1 MYHCTQSLT
10 EDFKIYIEKYDKMFF
25 KKKKLPYFQQLD
37 QMDCGPTCLKMVA
50 QYFGKTFPIQYL
62 RDNCYIDR
70 QGVSIRGLSDAA
82 EKIGMRTMAVKASYN
97 LLRDEAPLPCI
108 AYWQQKHFVV
118 IYDIVK
124 GKGKKPDQ
132 VIVGDPATS
141 LITYTDKE
149 FVKFW
154 LKGLQTEEQEGFV
167 LLLEPTPDF
176 YKEDIQTVD
185 NKADYKFFFKY
196 LTPFR
201 RYIIQLFIGLFT
213 GSVLT
218 LIIPFLTQ
226 ALVDFGI
233 NHQDLDFVYTI
244 LIAQLMLF
252 VGKTSLEI
260 LRSWIL
266 MHVTSRVNIYI
277 VSDFLMKLMKL
288 PISFFDAR
296 NMGDILQRIR
306 DHEKIKNFL
315 TSSSLDIAFSLF
327 NLIIFAAILLFYS
340 ATIFWVFL
348 FSSIIYVV
356 WIINFLE
363 KRKNLNYKRFNQL
376 SSNQS
381 NEVQLITGMQEI
393 KLNNAEK
400 QKRWEWEKIQ
410 IQLFKID
417 TQGLKLRHYQ
427 NVGAAFINELKNIII
442 SFVAAREVIYGSM
455 TLGMM
460 MSVTFILGQLNSV
473 LALFINFADEAQDA
487 KISLERSGEIHNKE
501 EEAEGNLSGTVF
513 ILPENKDVIFKNLYF
528 RYGNPHADYVLNKID
543 LTIPYGKTTA
553 IVGASGSGKTTLL
566 KMLLKFY
573 QPEVGEIRLGSMPLD
588 QINTHLWRSKC
599 GVVMQDGF
607 IFSDTVAR
615 NIAFSDEN
623 IDKEKLFFAAE
634 IANIKGFIESLPLN
648 YNTKIGNEGLGLSQ
662 GQKQRILIA
671 RAVYKNPD
679 FIFLDEAT
687 SALDANNEKEITEKL
702 DKYCEGRTVVVIA
715 HRLSTVR
722 NAHQIVVLNK
732 GEISEIGTHE
742 ELTHKRGLYYQL
754 VKNQLELGS

>member
-1 MYHCTQSLT
+1 M
-10 EDFKIYIEKYDKMFF
+10 FRFF
-25 KKKKLPYFQQLD
+25 KKKRPPYFQQLD
-37 QMDCGPTCLKMVA
+37 QMDCGPTCLKMVSK
-50 QYFGKTFPIQYL
+50 YHGKDFPIQYL
-62 RDNCYIDR
+62 RDNCFIDR

-82 EKIGMRTMAVKASYN
+82 EKIGMRTMAVKASFD
-97 LLRDEAPLPCI
+97 LLKNEAPLPCI

-118 IYDIVK
+118 IYDIIQGN
-124 GKGKKPDQ
+124 GKTPNT
-132 VIVGDPATS
+132 VLVGDPATS
-141 LITYTDKE
+141 LITYTEKE
-149 FVKFW
+149 FVKYW
-154 LKGLQTEEQEGFV
+154 LEGSQATEQEGFV

-176 YKEDIQTVD
+176 YKEDPANVE
-185 NKADYKFFFKY
+185 NKANYQFFFRY
-196 LTPFR
+196 LIPFK
-201 RYIIQLFIGLFT
+201 RYIIQLLIGLFT
-213 GSVLT
+213 GSLLT

-233 NHQDLDFVYTI
+233 NHQDLGFVYII
-244 LIAQLMLF
+244 LIAQIMLF
-252 VGKTSLEI
+252 IGKTSLEI

-266 MHVTSRVNIYI
+266 MHVASRVNIYI

-288 PISFFDAR
+288 PISFFEAR
-296 NMGDILQRIR
+296 NMGDILQRIH
-306 DHEKIKNFL
+306 DHEKIKKFL

-327 NLIIFAAILLFYS
+327 NLIIFAGILLFYS
-340 ATIFWVFL
+340 LTIFLVFL
-348 FSSIIYVV
+348 VFSIVYVV
-356 WIINFLE
+356 WILNFLE
-363 KRKNLNYKRFNQL
+363 KRKNLNYKSFHQL
-376 SSNQS
+376 SANQS

-393 KLNNAEK
+393 KLNNTEK

-417 TQGLKLRHYQ
+417 IQGLRLRHYQ

-442 SFVAAREVIYGSM
+442 SFIAAKQVIDGSL

-460 MSVTFILGQLNSV
+460 LSVTYILGQLNSV
-473 LALFINFADEAQDA
+473 LALFINFAGEAQDA
-487 KISLERSGEIHNKE
+487 KISLERSGEIHSRE
-501 EEAEGNLSGTVF
+501 EETEGNLDGTAF
-513 ILPENKDVIFKNLYF
+513 ILPENKDIIFHNLHF
-528 RYGNPHADYVLNKID
+528 RYGNPHADYVLDNIN

-573 QPEVGEIRLGSMPLD
+573 QPEIGEVRLGGMPLD
-588 QINTHLWRSKC
+588 QINTQLWRSKC

-615 NIAFSDEN
+615 NIALSEEN
-623 IDKEKLFFAAE
+623 INKEKLFFAAE
-634 IANIKGFIESLPLN
+634 VANIKDFVENLPLN

-702 DKYCEGRTVVVIA
+702 DRYCDGKTVVVIA
-715 HRLSTVR
+715 HRLSTVK
-722 NAHQIVVLNK
+722 NAHQILVLNK
-732 GEISEIGTHE
+732 GKIAEVGSHE
-742 ELTHKRGLYYQL
+742 ALTQKRGLYYQL

>member
-1 MYHCTQSLT
+1 M
-10 EDFKIYIEKYDKMFF
+10 FNFF
-25 KKKKLPYFQQLD
+25 KKDKPPYFQQLD
-37 QMDCGPTCLKMVA
+37 QMDCGPTCLKMVSK
-50 QYFGKTFPIQYL
+50 YFGKNVPIQHL
-62 RDNCYIDR
+62 RDICYIDR

-82 EKIGMRTMAVKASYN
+82 EKIGMRTIVAKASID
-97 LLRDEAPLPCI
+97 LLRDDAPLPCI

-118 IYDIVK
+118 IYDIKK
-124 GKGKKPDQ
+124 GKGKKPDT
-132 VIVGDPATS
+132 VLVGDPATS

-149 FVKFW
+149 FVKYW
-154 LKGLQTEEQEGFV
+154 LQGSQSPEQEGFV

-176 YKEDIQTVD
+176 YKEDPSIVE
-185 NKADYKFFFKY
+185 NKANYKFFFNY
-196 LTPFR
+196 LFPFK
-201 RYIIQLFIGLFT
+201 RYIVQLLIGLFT
-213 GSVLT
+213 GSLLT
-218 LIIPFLTQ
+218 LTIPFLTQ

-233 NHQDLDFVYTI
+233 NHQDLDFVYTV

-252 VGKTSLEI
+252 IGKTSLDI

-266 MHVTSRVNIYI
+266 MHVASRVNIYI
-277 VSDFLMKLMKL
+277 VSDFLMKLMRL
-288 PISFFDAR
+288 PISFFEAR

-306 DHEKIKNFL
+306 DHEKIKKFL

-327 NLIIFAAILLFYS
+327 NLVIFAGILLFYS
-340 ATIFWVFL
+340 FTIFAVFIV
-348 FSSIIYVV
+348 FSIIYVV

-363 KRKNLNYKRFNQL
+363 KRKNLNYKSFNQL
-376 SSNQS
+376 SANQS

-393 KLNNAEK
+393 KLNNTEK
-400 QKRWEWEKIQ
+400 QKRWEWERIQ

-417 TQGLKLRHYQ
+417 IQGLKLRHYQ
-427 NVGAAFINELKNIII
+427 NGGAAFINELKNIVI
-442 SFVAAREVIYGSM
+442 SFIAAKQVIDGSL

-460 MSVTFILGQLNSV
+460 LSVTYILGQLNSV
-473 LALFINFADEAQDA
+473 LVLFINFADEAQDA

-501 EEAEGNLSGTVF
+501 EEKEGDLSGQTF
-513 ILPENKDVIFKNLYF
+513 ILPDNKDIVFHNLHF
-528 RYGNPHADYVLNKID
+528 RYGNPHADFILNKID
-543 LTIPYGKTTA
+543 LVIPYGKTTA

-573 QPEVGEIRLGSMPLD
+573 QPEIGEVRLGRMSLD
-588 QINTHLWRSKC
+588 EINTQLWRSRC

-615 NIAFSDEN
+615 NIALSEET
-623 IDKEKLFFAAE
+623 IDKEKLLFAADV
-634 IANIKGFIESLPLN
+634 ANIKEFIENMPLN
-648 YNTKIGNEGLGLSQ
+648 YNTKIGSEGLGLSQ

-702 DKYCEGRTVVVIA
+702 DKYCDGKTVVVIA
-715 HRLSTVR
+715 HRLSTVK
-722 NAHQIVVLNK
+722 NAHQILVLDK
-732 GEISEIGTHE
+732 GQIAEIGSHE
-742 ELTHKRGLYYQL
+742 DLTRRRGLYYQL

>member
-1 MYHCTQSLT
+1 MLN
-10 EDFKIYIEKYDKMFF
+10 FF
-25 KKKKLPYFQQLD
+25 KRNKPPYFRQLD
-37 QMDCGPTCLKMVA
+37 QMDCGPTCLKMVSK
-50 QYFGKTFPIQYL
+50 YHGRDFPIQYL
-62 RDNCYIDR
+62 RDNCFIDR

-82 EKIGMRTMAVKASYN
+82 EKIGMRTMAVKASFD
-97 LLRDEAPLPCI
+97 LLKNEAPLPCI

-118 IYDIVK
+118 IYDIIE
-124 GKGKKPDQ
+124 GNGKKPTTI
-132 VIVGDPATS
+132 VVGDPATS
-141 LITYTDKE
+141 LLTYTENE
-149 FVKFW
+149 FVKYW
-154 LKGLQTEEQEGFV
+154 LEGTQSMEQEGFV

-176 YKEDIQTVD
+176 YKEDPLIVE
-185 NKADYKFFFKY
+185 NKADYKFFLRY
-196 LTPFR
+196 LIPFR
-201 RYIIQLFIGLFT
+201 RYIIQLLIGLFT
-213 GSVLT
+213 GSLLT

-233 NHQDLDFVYTI
+233 NHQDLGFVYVI
-244 LIAQLMLF
+244 LIAQIMLF
-252 VGKTSLEI
+252 IGKTSLEI

-266 MHVTSRVNIYI
+266 MHVASRVNIYI
-277 VSDFLMKLMKL
+277 VSDFLMKLMRL
-288 PISFFDAR
+288 PISFFEAR
-296 NMGDILQRIR
+296 NMGDILQRIH
-306 DHEKIKNFL
+306 DHEKIKKFL

-327 NLIIFAAILLFYS
+327 NLIIFAGILLFYS
-340 ATIFWVFL
+340 VTIFLIFIVFSIVYVTWV
-348 FSSIIYVV
+348 
-356 WIINFLE
+356 INFLE
-363 KRKNLNYKRFNQL
+363 KRKNLNYKSFNQL
-376 SSNQS
+376 SANQS

-393 KLNNAEK
+393 KLNNTEK

-417 TQGLKLRHYQ
+417 IQGLRLRHYQ

-442 SFVAAREVIYGSM
+442 SFVAAKQVIDGSL

-460 MSVTFILGQLNSV
+460 LSVTYILGQLNSV
-473 LALFINFADEAQDA
+473 LALFINFAGEAQDA
-487 KISLERSGEIHNKE
+487 KISLERSGEIHSRE
-501 EEAEGNLSGTVF
+501 EEEEGNLDGTAF
-513 ILPENKDVIFKNLYF
+513 ILPENKDIIFHNLHF
-528 RYGNPHADYVLNKID
+528 RYGNPHSDYILDKIN

-573 QPEVGEIRLGSMPLD
+573 QAEIGEVRLGGMPLD
-588 QINTHLWRSKC
+588 QINTQLWRSKC

-615 NIAFSDEN
+615 NIALSEEN
-623 IDKEKLFFAAE
+623 INKEKLFFAAE
-634 IANIKGFIESLPLN
+634 VANIKDFVESLPLN

-702 DKYCEGRTVVVIA
+702 DDYCMGKTVVVIA
-715 HRLSTVR
+715 HRLSTVK
-722 NAHQIVVLNK
+722 NAHQILVLNK
-732 GEISEIGTHE
+732 GKIAEIGSHE
-742 ELTHKRGLYYQL
+742 ELTKKRGLYYQL